1 MKKSEFV
8 AAVAKEAGIT
18 RVQADKVVN
27 AALDVVSKALKS
39 GDKVTL
45 TGFGTFEVRERAAR
59 AGMNIRTKQKI
70 RIPASKRPVFSAG
83 AVLKGI
89 VSGKRAASKKPAA
102 SKGAQARPPGKP
114 RRPKG
119 KRLPGIPKPPTGK

>member
-18 RVQADKVVN
+18 RVQADKMVN
-27 AALDVVSKALKS
+27 AALDVISKTLKS

-83 AVLKGI
+83 AVLRGVI
-89 VSGKRAASKKPAA
+89 SGKRAIAKKPAPKA
-102 SKGAQARPPGKP
+102 AGKAG
-114 RRPKG
+114 G
-119 KRLPGIPKPPTGK
+119 KKKK

>member
-27 AALDVVSKALKS
+27 AALSVISQSLKS

-59 AGMNIRTKQKI
+59 AGMNIRTKEKI
-70 RIPASKRPVFSAG
+70 RIPASKRPVFSPG
-83 AVLKGI
+83 AVLRNSI
-89 VSGKRAASKKPAA
+89 SGKAAAAKKAA
-102 SKGAQARPPGKP
+102 AKNGKGGK
-114 RRPKG
+114 K
-119 KRLPGIPKPPTGK
+119 K